1 MYELTPIQVR
11 VLGCLIEKKE
21 TTPDQY
27 PLSLNAL
34 RNACNQKTARHPVTA
49 YTDGEVGHTLR
60 ELESMGMV
68 REVWGTRVPRY
79 EHSAGKA
86 LGQSSK
92 GLAALCP
99 LLLRGPQTSGEIR
112 MNAQRL
118 YDFEDLEEV
127 QFALGRMADLEM
139 PLVTTLPRQPG
150 QKEERHVHLL
160 SGQPE
165 IPLQSP
171 APASSGGLA
180 ARVSELEAA
189 VESLETRLSALESKE
204 ENT

>member
-1 MYELTPIQVR
+1 MSPYNWFLVYYCIAFSFQFDIQHSSSYRFGPFR
-11 VLGCLIEKKE
+11 V
-21 TTPDQY
+21 
-27 PLSLNAL
+27 
-34 RNACNQKTARHPVTA
+34 
-49 YTDGEVGHTLR
+49 
-60 ELESMGMV
+60 
-68 REVWGTRVPRY
+68 
-79 EHSAGKA
+79 
-86 LGQSSK
+86 
-92 GLAALCP
+92 CP
-99 LLLRGPQTSGEIR
+99 
-112 MNAQRL
+112 